1 MCLSSSYCTL
11 KGENLIFQYITVI
24 QTHVEPLHRGCQ
36 THFNVCRLYKSRL
49 FFCRIWIKM
58 RDWTHK
64 LSRKVCWSIKIRQE
78 SFFPI
83 DVDWTEMFFA
93 ARSIAICWPSDRMQ
107 VQGLIFWPGS
117 CIHIVILYSRST
129 KSCLIY
135 FEEWYE
141 WEKSKNDTPLLYVCK
156 RIFFFFF
163 T

>member
-1 MCLSSSYCTL
+1 MIWTV
-11 KGENLIFQYITVI
+11 KETDFPHNDEKEKFFFMYIKRW
-24 QTHVEPLHRGCQ
+24 E
-36 THFNVCRLYKSRL
+36 FNISVYQCYSN
-49 FFCRIWIKM
+49 FFCRIWIKI

-78 SFFPI
+78 SPFPI
-83 DVDWTEMFFA
+83 DWTEMFFA
-93 ARSIAICWPSDRMQ
+93 ATSIAICWPSDRMQ
-107 VQGLIFWPGS
+107 VQGFWPGS
-117 CIHIVILYSRST
+117 FIHIVILYSRGT

-156 RIFFFFF
+156 R